1 MVRLG
6 RITKSI
12 VGRALLITAAVGT
25 LIFLIAAGI
34 FYRQSSLD
42 TDRSVS
48 ETIHRVATS
57 RAQSVGL
64 WFEGRRLLVEMTN
77 DDAALRWEDG
87 NIAAA
92 LKRRALQDNFLMTYV
107 GSHADGAFHQYPLTP
122 PPAGYDPRRRP
133 WYKLAQARRSTVLV
147 EPYLEPGRQ
156 EEIVTIATPL
166 MVDGRFRGVTAADF
180 SLRVLVA
187 MLQRSNIRGGYVF
200 IANDQGR
207 VLLHPDRRLT
217 GKTLAQIFD
226 GKAPALDGSIGEAT
240 QNGVGHIVTLAPIPD
255 LPSAHWYVGVALNKA
270 TAYEGLRG
278 AWFRSALHTAL
289 VMFASLLMLWLVM
302 SRLVLAPLRRIGIS
316 IRAIGKGHFDVPVVA
331 TDREDEIG
339 AIARAVEGFRDNGKR
354 VAELTLAD
362 RERRT
367 RDRAARAQMMFELQ
381 RSFGLVVDAAVA
393 GDFSRR
399 VDDRFEDGELN
410 MLARSINLLVQTTD
424 RGLKET
430 GAVLAA
436 LARTDLTKRVEGAYE
451 GAFAKLKGDTNAVAD
466 RLEQVVGQL
475 DHTSQRLKAATDELT
490 RETRSLSERTGG
502 QGETV
507 RDTASA
513 IQRLIATA
521 GASANSVEAAS
532 RRAQEAAVSAEAG
545 AEVMV
550 RALEAMDRLTTSS
563 ATISAIISMID
574 RIASQTSLL
583 ALNATIEAARAGEA
597 GRGFAVVASEV
608 KMLANSARQASS
620 EASRL
625 VQQTLVEVD
634 AGSLMISQAGDSLSA
649 MLDSVKQNS
658 AHLATIS
665 NASREQ
671 AASIGDISD
680 AIDQLDRIASD
691 NMTLVEEL
699 YATTAQ
705 TKARASEIDD
715 IVDIFRTRR
724 SDAVRSAPMLRV
736 AF

>member
-64 WFEGRRLLVEMTN
+64 WFEGRRLLVEMAN
-77 DDAALRWEDG
+77 DDAALRWSDG

-107 GSHADGAFHQYPLTP
+107 GSHADGAFHQYPLAP

-180 SLRVLVA
+180 SLRVLVD

-200 IANDQGR
+200 IANSQGR

-217 GKTLAQIFD
+217 GKSLAEIF
-226 GKAPALDGSIGEAT
+226 GKAPALDGSISDVT
-240 QNGVGHIVTLAPIPD
+240 QAGAGHIVTLARIPN

-302 SRLVLAPLRRIGIS
+302 SRLVLDPLRRIGIS
-316 IRAIGKGHFDVPVVA
+316 IRAIGKGHFDVPIVA
-331 TDREDEIG
+331 TGREDEIG

-367 RDRAARAQMMFELQ
+367 RDREARAQMMFELQ
-381 RSFGLVVDAAVA
+381 RSFGLVVDAAIA

-430 GAVLAA
+430 GGVLAA

-475 DHTSQRLKAATDELT
+475 DDTSQRLKSATDELT
-490 RETRSLSERTGG
+490 SETSSLSKRTGG
-502 QGETV
+502 QGLTV

-545 AEVMV
+545 GEVMA
-550 RALEAMDRLTTSS
+550 RALGAMERLTTSS
-563 ATISAIISMID
+563 ATISGIISMID

-608 KMLANSARQASS
+608 KMLANSARLASS

-625 VQQTLVEVD
+625 VQQTLVEVE
-634 AGSLMISQAGDSLSA
+634 AGSAMISQAGDSLSA

-680 AIDQLDRIASD
+680 AIDQLDRIACD
-691 NMTLVEEL
+691 NMALVEEL

-715 IVDIFRTRR
+715 IVDIFRTRQSEAAR
-724 SDAVRSAPMLRV
+724 PLPMLRV
-736 AF
+736 AS